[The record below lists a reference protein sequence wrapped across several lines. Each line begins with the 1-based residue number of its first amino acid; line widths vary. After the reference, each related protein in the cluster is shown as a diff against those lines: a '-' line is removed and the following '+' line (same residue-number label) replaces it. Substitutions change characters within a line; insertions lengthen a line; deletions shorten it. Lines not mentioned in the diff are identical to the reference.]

1 MPRGLRILHPIVGD
15 RDLTHFGGIFLI
27 QRFCQKLKLRAN
39 LQKMVP
45 TGQHGYY
52 ESADLILGI
61 VYALIV
67 GFPRLRKTRI
77 LQGNG
82 VFRRIVGLENYP
94 HASSFRRFLKRTL
107 PETIQGITRLHD
119 CLRLALFHLPRP
131 RTSLL
136 FDFDSSVLTVYGR
149 SIECAKVGYNPRRR
163 GARSYRPLLC
173 FEAHTREFWHGIL
186 RPGNMS
192 DRMETT
198 AFLKE
203 CLEKAPRYLYRIRL
217 RADAGFYESKFID
230 ALEAAKIGYVIV
242 AHKTSPLQRRVA
254 GLRYHHFQEGRAA
267 AELDYEPVGWKRSRR
282 FVAIRYRLPEKETD
296 QMCLFQTERYGY
308 QVYVTNLKLRPE
320 KVWYFYCRR
329 ARIELDIRELK
340 ESYAMGRIPT
350 NSYQANQAYF
360 ALLLLAYDIVN
371 WFRRLCLPT
380 RFQTASVGT
389 IREELLVLPAR
400 LVKRDNRNILRL
412 AAQYVTQETIDQV
425 IRKIDK
431 LTPKRNQLAEKAVH
445 RSTVFRGS

>member
-1 MPRGLRILHPIVGD
+1 MPRGLRILQPIVGD

-27 QRFCQKLKLRAN
+27 QRFCRKLKLRAN

-45 TGQHGYY
+45 IDQHIRYY
-52 ESADLILGI
+52 QPADLILGI

-82 VFRRIVGLENYP
+82 VFQQIVGLETYP
-94 HASSFRRFLKRTL
+94 HAGSFRRFLKRTS

-119 CLRLALFHLPRP
+119 HLRRMLFHLPRA

-136 FDFDSSVLTVYGR
+136 FDLDSSVLTVYGR
-149 SIECAKVGYNPRRR
+149 SIECAMVGYNPRRR

-173 FEAHTREFWHGIL
+173 FEAHTREFWHGSL

-192 DRMETT
+192 DRMETVP
-198 AFLKE
+198 FLNE
-203 CLEKAPRYLYRIRL
+203 CLAKIPRYIYRRRL
-217 RADAGFYESKFID
+217 RADAGFYERDFID
-230 ALEAAKIGYVIV
+230 ALEAAQIGYVIV
-242 AHKTSPLQRRVA
+242 AHNTTRLQGRVA
-254 GLRYHHFQEGRAA
+254 GLRYHQFRDGRAA
-267 AELDYEPVGWKRSRR
+267 AELDYQPMGWKRPRR
-282 FVAIRYRLPEKETD
+282 FVAIRHPLPEKETD
-296 QMCLFQTERYGY
+296 QQCLFQTERYGY

-320 KVWYFYCRR
+320 EIWYFYRRR

-340 ESYAMGRIPT
+340 ESYALGKIPT

-371 WFRRLCLPT
+371 WFRRLCLPSC
-380 RFQTASVGT
+380 FQTSTVGT
-389 IREELLVLPAR
+389 IRDEFLALPAR
-400 LVKRDNRNILRL
+400 LVRRQNRNILRL
-412 AAQYVTQETIDQV
+412 AAEYVSQETIDQV
-425 IRKIDK
+425 IREIDRFS
-431 LTPKRNQLAEKAVH
+431 LQEN
-445 RSTVFRGS
+445 STC